1 MTGASLPELVTA
13 IRAGASLPEV
23 VAATCACGLRVSRL
37 HARAGCGRDAAGC
50 GGVREGR
57 GWVQGRLAVGFSLR
71 WKAVLNHR
79 AAWEGLLVE

>member
-1 MTGASLPELVTA
+1 MTGASLPELVA
-13 IRAGASLPEV
+13 AVHAGASLPEV
-23 VAATCACGLRVSRL
+23 VAAVCVC
-37 HARAGCGRDAAGC
+37 
-50 GGVREGR
+50 GVREGR